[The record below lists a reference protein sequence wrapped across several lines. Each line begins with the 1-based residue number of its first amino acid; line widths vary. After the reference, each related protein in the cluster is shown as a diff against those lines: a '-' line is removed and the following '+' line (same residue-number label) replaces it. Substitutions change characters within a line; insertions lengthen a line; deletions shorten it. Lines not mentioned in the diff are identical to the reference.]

1 MREHYHLILMGNYA
15 DNLDEKILKF
25 LVETIVKT
33 INMNILGIIIAMSL
47 VALMV
52 SYLSQ

>member
-1 MREHYHLILMGNYA
+1 MGNYA

-33 INMNILGIIIAMSL
+33 INMNILGGPYILLI
-47 VALMV
+47 
-52 SYLSQ
+52 QH

>member
-1 MREHYHLILMGNYA
+1 MRSLV
-15 DNLDEKILKF
+15 DNINEFKI
-25 LVETIVKT
+25 

-52 SYLSQ
+52 SYLSQWNYKCELIYKCEQRDTE